1 MLRPKLN
8 RIWTSTNANLR
19 RDPGDAKYIQ
29 GWISE
34 IPTYQVLNYLQ
45 YKVDT
50 TLLAMAERGIF
61 EWGSDVTY
69 GLASVVW
76 DELDKKIYVSTV
88 GVPDKTKAPSQNL
101 AHWSPSSIQVTRA
114 SYDAIVA
121 AINAHIADIT
131 GNPHK
136 LTAGRLNAYNKNE
149 TDAIVAQYRA
159 LVLAHTS
166 DKNNPHGVTASQ
178 TGAVPDT
185 GGTYSGDVTFLQ
197 GMFFDAAKTKQI
209 WKTGGMYLNNSGF
222 QIGITDAGEGV
233 IQSPTVTTHIVT
245 EEQYPTLKMQQEP
258 DYAVPAPVYQLD
270 LMRSI
275 HIQHGDGKVDTNFD
289 PTFAPNGAMQI
300 SNVVGGSITMNG
312 SSQVTASKNYTIA
325 FDILAETPRATADMS
340 ASFLIGFQQGG
351 AYAYIFLTGAS
362 AIMAERYGGSGGRY
376 DTTSWQLVGPIN
388 TWYRIAATFKG
399 GEIRLFVNGV
409 ERSSKLDAT
418 ATADVTGGNFT
429 MFTMQKPAEYGRLYD
444 VRNVRFWSEAL
455 TPKQVSNL

>member
-88 GVPDKTKAPSQNL
+88 GVPDKTKAPSTNP

-114 SYDAIVA
+114 SYDNIAN
-121 AINAHIADIT
+121 AINTHIADIT

-159 LVLAHTS
+159 LVLAHSS
-166 DKNNPHGVTASQ
+166 DKNNPHGVTATQ
-178 TGAVPDT
+178 TGAVPAT

-197 GMFFDAAKTKQI
+197 GMFFDAAKTKDI
-209 WKTGGMYLNNSGF
+209 NKIGGLFLRNGSY
-222 QIGITDAGEGV
+222 QIGIHDLGKGV
-233 IQSPTVTTHIVT
+233 ITSPTVTSTIVT

-270 LMRSI
+270 LMRNI
-275 HIQHGDGKVDTNFD
+275 HIQHGDGKVGTDFE
-289 PTFAPNGAMQI
+289 PTFAQNGAMQI
-300 SNVVGGSITMNG
+300 SNTGAIISMSG
-312 SSQVTASKNYTIA
+312 SSQITATKNYTIA
-325 FDILAETPRATADMS
+325 FDILEETPRIVTDQGN
-340 ASFLIGFQQGG
+340 SFFLGFQDGG
-351 AYAYIFLTGAS
+351 QSAYIYLTGTS
-362 AIMAERYGGSGGRY
+362 LIKAERHIGSTY
-376 DTTSWQLVGPIN
+376 ETIDWQLVGPIN
-388 TWYRIAATFKG
+388 SWYRVVATFKG
-399 GEIRLFVNGV
+399 SEIRLFVNGV
-409 ERSSKLDAT
+409 ERVSKLDAI
-418 ATADVTGGNFT
+418 ATADVVGGALSMYAN
-429 MFTMQKPAEYGRLYD
+429 QKPPEYQRLYD

-455 TPKQVSNL
+455 TPKQISNL

>member
-8 RIWTSTNANLR
+8 RIWTSTNSSLR

-88 GVPDKTKAPSQNL
+88 GSPDKTKAPSTNL

-114 SYDAIVA
+114 SYDAIVQ

-136 LTAGRLNAYNKNE
+136 LTAGRLNAYNKDE

-166 DKNNPHGVTASQ
+166 DKSNPHGVTAAQ
-178 TGAVPDT
+178 TGAVPST
-185 GGTYSGDVTFLQ
+185 GGTYSGDVSFLA
-197 GMFFDAAKTKQI
+197 GMFFDTGKTKQI
-209 WKTGGMYLNNSGF
+209 GKDGGLFLRNGNF
-222 QIGITDAGEGV
+222 QIGINDAGDGV
-233 IQSPTVTTHIVT
+233 VGTSKIVT
-245 EEQYPTLKMQQEP
+245 EVTYQDLKKAQEP
-258 DYAVPAPVYQLD
+258 SYAVPMPVYEVD
-270 LMRSI
+270 CIGNI
-275 HIQHGDGKVDTNFD
+275 HIQQGSGYIDTDFNPTYSATTGALVMPRPITPAAAITALSSTQLPTSTRNTICFDVLSETPRNPTD
-289 PTFAPNGAMQI
+289 PTSLFLVGVIMPTGMYI
-300 SNVVGGSITMNG
+300 YITGGSIIRVERRVDNTYE
-312 SSQVTASKNYTIA
+312 TA
-325 FDILAETPRATADMS
+325 
-340 ASFLIGFQQGG
+340 G
-351 AYAYIFLTGAS
+351 
-362 AIMAERYGGSGGRY
+362 
-376 DTTSWQLVGPIN
+376 WQLTGPIN
-388 TWYRIAATFKG
+388 TWYRVAATFNNN
-399 GEIRLFVNGV
+399 EIRLFVDGV
-409 ERSSKLDAT
+409 EVASKLDAT
-418 ATADVTGGNFT
+418 ATANVSGGHPQWSMNPGSAQT
-429 MFTMQKPAEYGRLYD
+429 QRTLN
-444 VRNVRFWSEAL
+444 VRNVRFWAEAL
-455 TPKQVSNL
+455 TPKQISNL